1 LGEGVREGPSGE
13 LSTQDRLELQ
23 QIASE
28 FGSDSRQ
35 KAKAEACAK
44 RRGMTFVREQAEI
57 VRSNPK
63 IENAAG
69 AFETA
74 CDSPEGWKR
83 RKSAAKKA
91 TRRKPP
97 EPKPEEPQ
105 PVGTNPDYSAQWQLW
120 QAASEEQRNLWR
132 QDEVIGRFEPR
143 VGSQPR
149 SAFLARLYTL
159 TELAKEAAAAA
170 TALLNPQRQAAAA

>member
-1 LGEGVREGPSGE
+1 
-13 LSTQDRLELQ
+13 
-23 QIASE
+23 
-28 FGSDSRQ
+28 
-35 KAKAEACAK
+35 
-44 RRGMTFVREQAEI
+44 MTFVREQAEI

-132 QDEVIGRFEPR
+132 QDEVIRRFEPR

-170 TALLNPQRQAAAA
+170 TALLNPQQQAAA